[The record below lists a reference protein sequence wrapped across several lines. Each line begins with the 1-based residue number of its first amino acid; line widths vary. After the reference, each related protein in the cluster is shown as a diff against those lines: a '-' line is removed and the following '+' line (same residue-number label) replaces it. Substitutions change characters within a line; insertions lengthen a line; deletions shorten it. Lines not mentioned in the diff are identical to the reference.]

1 MRTIM
6 LDELD
11 ARVLFLPQL
20 EMAIDGGRDDEV
32 RAVFM
37 LRSMGKRKRGERVGN
52 CKPILEQGREQTHR
66 VTATKF
72 ITSRCMKLL

>member
-11 ARVLFLPQL
+11 ARLLFLPQL
-20 EMAIDGGRDDEV
+20 EMAIDRGRNDEV

-37 LRSMGKRKRGERVGN
+37 LRWMEKGGE
-52 CKPILEQGREQTHR
+52 
-66 VTATKF
+66 
-72 ITSRCMKLL
+72 M